1 MTRKFKKILI
11 TGITGSGGSYLA
23 EHIIKKNKNIKIFG
37 FYRSKG
43 FYNTLKKYKQI
54 KLEKIDLSNF
64 KKLNKLI
71 KRINPDVIFH
81 MASNANV
88 RESFDKP
95 LNFIKNNNSI
105 TANLLES
112 VRVNK
117 LDPVIL
123 ICSSS
128 EVYGN
133 VEKKLMPI
141 KEDQKISPINPYA
154 GTKAFQDIISQIYYK
169 CFGLKIIITRM
180 FSYTNARRPDLF
192 QTSFARQISL
202 IEKGMLV
209 ELKHGNLKSIRTF
222 IDIEDA
228 MEAYWVAAT
237 KGKIGQ
243 IYNIGGNKVISVENF
258 LKCLIS
264 MTKKKIKTKL
274 DTSLLRPKDINIQLV
289 NSSKFFKDTG
299 WKAKIK
305 FNKSVENLLNECR
318 KLY

>member
-1 MTRKFKKILI
+1 
-11 TGITGSGGSYLA
+11 
-23 EHIIKKNKNIKIFG
+23 
-37 FYRSKG
+37 
-43 FYNTLKKYKQI
+43 
-54 KLEKIDLSNF
+54 
-64 KKLNKLI
+64 
-71 KRINPDVIFH
+71 
-81 MASNANV
+81 
-88 RESFDKP
+88 
-95 LNFIKNNNSI
+95 
-105 TANLLES
+105 
-112 VRVNK
+112 
-117 LDPVIL
+117 
-123 ICSSS
+123 
-128 EVYGN
+128 
-133 VEKKLMPI
+133 
-141 KEDQKISPINPYA
+141 
-154 GTKAFQDIISQIYYK
+154 
-169 CFGLKIIITRM
+169 M

-318 KLY
+318 KIY